1 MTERLY
7 YRDCYSREF
16 TAVVE
21 ETAQDGLRLYLN
33 QSLFYPASGGQPS
46 DSGELNGVRVVDVVD
61 EGERVAHVLEAPL
74 PPSSDATAG
83 SQQAVT
89 GCIDWARRFDHM
101 QQHTGQHLLS
111 VAIVELYGFPT
122 LSFHLGAEASTIDI
136 DTPSVAPAQLVA
148 IERRVNELVVEN
160 LPVAVAF
167 HDQDEDLGLR
177 KASSRTGTLRVVSI
191 GDLDRSAC
199 GGTHVRHT
207 GEIGPVMLRRTEKI
221 RGTTRLEFLCGHRAL
236 RRARADFEAL
246 TRVALTFSSTLDEAP
261 ALVAA
266 QAENALALE
275 KANRRMAGEL
285 AGYLARERYR
295 NRTPDADGI
304 RRVFERRAKGS
315 FDEATRAF
323 AQSYTAGAK
332 SLYLLVSDDPPSVLL
347 AVSPDTGMQAG
358 PLVKAAVT
366 AVGGRGGGS
375 ATLAQGSVPQAAAL
389 DESVVPALR
398 AQSGF

>member
-7 YRDCYSREF
+7 YRDSYCREF
-16 TAVVE
+16 TAVIE
-21 ETAQDGLRLYLN
+21 EVAQDGLRLYLDR
-33 QSLFYPASGGQPS
+33 SLFYPASGGQPS

-74 PPSSDATAG
+74 PLSSDG
-83 SQQAVT
+83 SPQTIT
-89 GCIDWARRFDHM
+89 GCIDWVRRFDHM

-111 VAIVELYGFPT
+111 AAIVELHGFPT

-136 DTPSVAPAQLVA
+136 DTPSLDAAQLVA

-160 LPVAVAF
+160 LPVGVAF

-207 GEIGPVMLRRTEKI
+207 GEIGAVMLRRTEKI
-221 RGTTRLEFLCGHRAL
+221 RGTTRLEFLCGHRTL

-246 TRVALTFSSTLDEAP
+246 TRIALTFSSTLDEAP
-261 ALVAA
+261 ALVAV

-295 NRTPDADGI
+295 NTIPDADGI
-304 RRVFERRAKGS
+304 RRVFERRAKGG

-323 AQSYTAGAK
+323 AQSFTTEEQ
-332 SLYLLVSDDPPSVLL
+332 SVYLLVSDDPPSVLL
-347 AVSPDTGMQAG
+347 AVSPDTGMLAG

-366 AVGGRGGGS
+366 AAGGRGGGS
-375 ATLAQGSVPQAAAL
+375 ATLAQGSVPERTAL

-398 AQSGF
+398 TQTGF